1 MQAIQYRGSD
11 GMKNRRWKSLAAVL
25 LLMLGM
31 ADAMAQ
37 QGQGGPQGGGDQPR
51 GNERGGR
58 AFVLPE
64 NSGFGS
70 GGNVARGNPYEQPQQ
85 QQPNKMSPEDR
96 RTLRRQINEAGH
108 DIYAPRR

>member
-1 MQAIQYRGSD
+1 
-11 GMKNRRWKSLAAVL
+11 MKNRRCKSLAAAL
-25 LLMLGM
+25 LLMVGM
-31 ADAMAQ
+31 AGAMAQ
-37 QGQGGPQGGGDQPR
+37 QGQGEQQGGGGQPR
-51 GNERGGR
+51 GNERGR

-70 GGNVARGNPYEQPQQ
+70 GGNVARGNPYEQPQ